1 MTRGLQPLCAPFRE
15 RKGAPS
21 FQVADEA
28 GGNLFR
34 KAACRQECAGQMSRL
49 SVRVRVK
56 VGIEKKRCLLAAAV
70 VEEVCRLLQ
79 KLQQQAPIGTRRG
92 IRAAASPGTPTRG
105 SSGGGCQ

>member
-1 MTRGLQPLCAPFRE
+1 MTRGLQPLCAPFRQ

-34 KAACRQECAGQMSRL
+34 MAACRQECAGQMSRL
-49 SVRVRVK
+49 SVGVRVA
-56 VGIEKKRCLLAAAV
+56 VGVEKRRCLSAAAV

-92 IRAAASPGTPTRG
+92 IRAAASPGASTRS
-105 SSGGGCQ
+105 SSGGVGQ